1 MNAPRSNDFVWY
13 NTFSTDFSTGP
24 RKPRPHVRRSF
35 KAAPLWLV
43 LKRLGSALR
52 KVGAAWGFRMRRHL
66 ADRGW
71 AAFLPWIKRGTVAGV
86 FVVVLHQHVSFHV
99 QQEAPLAR
107 TTPAAHPAARQPVV
121 EGASLQPEWPGKPA
135 THSTGASAAAAEA
148 PDFFADSPADDAE
161 TRRAKAYIRRFRKV
175 ARAEMKKFGIP
186 ASIKM
191 AQALVESRAGTSQ
204 LARENNNHFGIKCFS
219 KSCKKGHCSNFGDDH
234 HKDFFRI
241 YPTAWESW
249 RAHSLMLTR
258 GRYRKLLDYGTDYR
272 KWAYGL
278 KELGYAT
285 DPSYAETLI
294 RTIEEFQLWRLDR

>member
-24 RKPRPHVRRSF
+24 RKPQPHVRRSF

-43 LKRLGSALR
+43 FKRLVSALR
-52 KVGAAWGFRMRRHL
+52 KVGAAWGFRVRQYV
-66 ADRGW
+66 ADKGW
-71 AAFLPWIKRGTVAGV
+71 GGFLPWIKRGTVAGV
-86 FVVVLHQHVSFHV
+86 FLVVLHQNVSFHV
-99 QQEAPLAR
+99 RQGETLAH
-107 TTPAAHPAARQPVV
+107 TTPAASHADRQPVV
-121 EGASLQPEWPGKPA
+121 EGASLQPEWLGKAGGTHTAAPA
-135 THSTGASAAAAEA
+135 TPVDA
-148 PDFFADSPADDAE
+148 PDFFADAPTDDAE
-161 TRRAKAYIRRFRKV
+161 TRRAKSYIRRFRKV
-175 ARAEMKKFGIP
+175 ARAEMEKFGIP
-186 ASIKM
+186 ASVKM
-191 AQALVESRAGTSQ
+191 AQALVESRAGTSR
-204 LARENNNHFGIKCFS
+204 LARENHNHFGIKCFS

-249 RAHSLMLTR
+249 RAHSLMLTQ

-294 RTIEEFQLWRLDR
+294 RTIEEYQLWRLDR

>member
-13 NTFSTDFSTGP
+13 NTFSTDFSTRP
-24 RKPRPHVRRSF
+24 RKPQPHVRRSF

-52 KVGAAWGFRMRRHL
+52 KVSAAWGHRMGRHM
-66 ADRGW
+66 AERGW
-71 AAFLPWIKRGTVAGV
+71 TAFLPWIKGGTVAVV
-86 FVVVLHQHVSFHV
+86 FLIVLNENVSFHV
-99 QQEAPLAR
+99 RQGDALPGTATATRAVSHQ
-107 TTPAAHPAARQPVV
+107 PAVA
-121 EGASLQPEWPGKPA
+121 GASLQPEWPGTSHTDIA
-135 THSTGASAAAAEA
+135 GGNASEA
-148 PDFFADSPADDAE
+148 IDFFADAPTDDAE
-161 TRRAKAYIRRFRKV
+161 TRRAKSYIRRFRKV

-186 ASIKM
+186 ASVKM
-191 AQALVESRAGTSQ
+191 AQALVESRAGTSR

-249 RAHSLMLTR
+249 RAHSLMLTQ

-294 RTIEEFQLWRLDR
+294 RTIEEYQLWRLDR